1 MREAMDTAYIGRNRD
16 AASRLAELVARLSTS
31 DLLASLGGDWT
42 VKAALAH
49 LAFWDRYAAALLD
62 TWAAEG
68 FQPISASA
76 DHINAAALP
85 GWLALTEEYV
95 RREVIAAAEAVD
107 QRVAALTPEL
117 AQAISDGGRAR
128 MLDSSRH
135 RQEHVNQIVA
145 AISA

>member
-1 MREAMDTAYIGRNRD
+1 MDTAYIGRNRD

-31 DLLASLGGDWT
+31 DLLTSLGDGWT
-42 VKAALAH
+42 VKAGLAH

-68 FQPISASA
+68 FQPVLASA

-85 GWLALTEEYV
+85 AWLELPEEYV
-95 RREVIAAAEAVD
+95 RREVVAAAEAVD

-117 AQAISDGGRAR
+117 ALVISDGGRAR
-128 MLDSSRH
+128 MLDRSRH
-135 RQEHVNQIVA
+135 RQEHVDQIV
-145 AISA
+145 SAMSG